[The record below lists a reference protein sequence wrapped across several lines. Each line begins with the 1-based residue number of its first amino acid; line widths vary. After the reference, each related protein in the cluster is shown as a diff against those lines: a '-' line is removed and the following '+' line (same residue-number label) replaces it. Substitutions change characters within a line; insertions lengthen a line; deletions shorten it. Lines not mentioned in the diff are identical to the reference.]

1 MGTSALQRRAKHANL
16 ARSPASYCLFGL
28 VRILEDLSPMLLR
41 LLLPLMIALSFAPAP
56 LRAQDGAA
64 ASYVNP
70 FPESDVYRIQAYGDA
85 FADGLLAGMVEG
97 FAGDS
102 RVDLVR
108 KARTIV
114 GLTRNE
120 FDDDMRNE
128 ENVRDPLH
136 VAVVM
141 IGINDRI
148 PLRGANGQ
156 RVLVGSPEWRIE
168 YGRRVERLIRA
179 LKRRG
184 AAVYWVGLPVMR
196 RNDVNDDVQ
205 AMNDVVRQKTYLNGV
220 KYIDTQVHFADDAGN
235 FNALGPDITGKS
247 RQMREADG
255 ITFTAVG
262 YRKLAQLLE
271 QDLKRDL
278 MHARSER
285 DIQLAGSEAEQKRV
299 AALRPRLQ
307 ANEPA
312 AKAGTP
318 AAARDE
324 RSPARALQPDQ
335 TGEQK
340 ADNGRVTL
348 RVVGASGRAEA
359 LTLDLLRPAIPGAV
373 VALLTRRD
381 TGERASQMG
390 EVVAD
395 EISGGLVV
403 LSSITPAVASNAP
416 GAPRRMSPSQMPYYA
431 VLVKGDRAAA
441 KPGRAD
447 DFAWPPVEPDYGFA
461 PPAAKTPPRQAPPA
475 APQRRPQRLGARE

>member
-1 MGTSALQRRAKHANL
+1 MPLR
-16 ARSPASYCLFGL
+16 L
-28 VRILEDLSPMLLR
+28 VMLL
-41 LLLPLMIALSFAPAP
+41 LIALCVASAPS
-56 LRAQDGAA
+56 RAQDGAA

-70 FPESDVYRIQAYGDA
+70 FPESDVYRIQAYGDV
-85 FADGLLAGMVEG
+85 FADGLLAGLVEG

-102 RVDLVR
+102 RVELVR

-114 GLTRNE
+114 GLTRND

-128 ENVRDPLH
+128 EGVREPLH

-141 IGINDRI
+141 VGVNDRI
-148 PLRGANGQ
+148 PMRGANGQ
-156 RVLVGSPEWRIE
+156 RMLVGSPDWRAE
-168 YGRRVERLIRA
+168 YGRRVDRLIRA

-184 AAVYWVGLPVMR
+184 AAIYWVGLPVMR

-235 FNALGPDITGKS
+235 FSQFGPDITGKS

-271 QDLKRDL
+271 QELKRDL
-278 MHARSER
+278 MQARSER
-285 DIQLAGSEAEQKRV
+285 DIPLAGSEVEQKRV
-299 AALRPRLQ
+299 AALRPRQ
-307 ANEPA
+307 PA
-312 AKAGTP
+312 GDPVASKAGAAPAVRDDKGGGRTP
-318 AAARDE
+318 P
-324 RSPARALQPDQ
+324 PADQ
-335 TGEQK
+335 SGEQK

-381 TGERASQMG
+381 SGERASQMG

-403 LSSITPAVASNAP
+403 LSSITPAVTGAP
-416 GAPRRMSPSQMPYYA
+416 GAPRRMSPSQMPYYS
-431 VLVKGDRAAA
+431 VLVKGDRTVP

-447 DFAWPPVEPDYGFA
+447 DFAWPAVEPDYGFA
-461 PPAAKTPPRQAPPA
+461 PASAKPPQRTAPPA
-475 APQRRPQRLGARE
+475 APQRRPQRLGSRE

>member
-1 MGTSALQRRAKHANL
+1 
-16 ARSPASYCLFGL
+16 
-28 VRILEDLSPMLLR
+28 MLLR
-41 LLLPLMIALSFAPAP
+41 CLMSLLIALCLAQAPA
-56 LRAQDGAA
+56 RAQDGAA
-64 ASYVNP
+64 ASYINP

-85 FADGLLAGMVEG
+85 FADGLLAGMAEG
-97 FAGDS
+97 FTGDS

-136 VAVVM
+136 AAVVM
-141 IGINDRI
+141 VGLNDRI

-156 RVLVGSPEWRIE
+156 RVLVGSAEWRLE
-168 YGRRVERLIRA
+168 YGRRVEKLIRA

-196 RNDVNDDVQ
+196 RNDVNDDAQ

-235 FNALGPDITGKS
+235 FSQFGPDITGKS

-285 DIQLAGSEAEQKRV
+285 DIPLAGSEVEQKRV

-307 ANEPA
+307 SNEPS
-312 AKAGTP
+312 AKAGTVTT
-318 AAARDE
+318 ARDD
-324 RSPARALQPDQ
+324 RGSARVQPDQ

-348 RVVGASGRAEA
+348 RVIGASGRAEA

-403 LSSITPAVASNAP
+403 LSSITPAVASGAP
-416 GAPRRMSPSQMPYYA
+416 GAPRRMSPSQMPYYS
-431 VLVKGDRAAA
+431 VLVKGDRIAA

-447 DFAWPPVEPDYGFA
+447 DFVWPPVEPDYGFRAPAAKAPPRSA
-461 PPAAKTPPRQAPPA
+461 PPAT
-475 APQRRPQRLGARE
+475 PQRRPQRLGARE

>member
-1 MGTSALQRRAKHANL
+1 
-16 ARSPASYCLFGL
+16 
-28 VRILEDLSPMLLR
+28 MLLR
-41 LLLPLMIALSFAPAP
+41 YVLPLLVALCLVQAPA
-56 LRAQDGAA
+56 RAQDGAA
-64 ASYVNP
+64 ASYINP

-85 FADGLLAGMVEG
+85 FADGLLAGMLDG

-114 GLTRNE
+114 GLTRND

-128 ENVRDPLH
+128 ENVRDPLN

-141 IGINDRI
+141 VGLNDRI

-156 RVLVGSPEWRIE
+156 RVLVGSPDWRLE
-168 YGRRVERLIRA
+168 YGRRVEKLIRA

-235 FNALGPDITGKS
+235 FSQFGPDITGKS

-255 ITFTAVG
+255 ITFTAMG

-285 DIQLAGSEAEQKRV
+285 DIPLAGSEMEQKRV

-307 ANEPA
+307 ASEPA
-312 AKAGTP
+312 ARAGTGP
-318 AAARDE
+318 AATRDD
-324 RSPARALQPDQ
+324 RGPTRALQSEQ
-335 TGEQK
+335 AGEQK

-403 LSSITPAVASNAP
+403 LSSITPAVSSGAP
-416 GAPRRMSPSQMPYYA
+416 GAPRRMSPSQMPYYS
-431 VLVKGDRAAA
+431 VLVKGDRTAA

-447 DFAWPPVEPDYGFA
+447 DFAWPPVEPNYGFA
-461 PPAAKTPPRQAPPA
+461 PPAAKSTPRQMPPA
-475 APQRRPQRLGARE
+475 VPQRRPQRLGARE

>member
-1 MGTSALQRRAKHANL
+1 M
-16 ARSPASYCLFGL
+16 P
-28 VRILEDLSPMLLR
+28 DMLLR
-41 LLLPLMIALSFAPAP
+41 LLISLMIALGAASISA
-56 LRAQDGAA
+56 RAQDGSVG
-64 ASYVNP
+64 SYINP
-70 FPESDVYRIQAYGDA
+70 FPESDVTRMQVYGDA
-85 FADGLLAGMVEG
+85 FADGLLAGLVEG

-108 KARTIV
+108 KSRTII

-128 ENVRDPLH
+128 EAVRDPLH

-141 IGINDRI
+141 VGLNDRI

-156 RVLVGSPEWRIE
+156 RVLVGSPEWRNE
-168 YGRRVERLIRA
+168 YGRRVEKLIRA

-235 FNALGPDITGKS
+235 FSPFGPDITGKS

-255 ITFTAVG
+255 ITFTAIG

-285 DIQLAGSEAEQKRV
+285 DIPLAGSEVEQKRV

-307 ANEPA
+307 PSEPA
-312 AKAGTP
+312 AKAGTSAP
-318 AAARDE
+318 AKDE
-324 RSPARALQPDQ
+324 RGATRGAPQDQ

-348 RVVGASGRAEA
+348 RVIGASGRAEA
-359 LTLDLLRPAIPGAV
+359 LTMDLLRPAIPGAV

-381 TGERASQMG
+381 TGERASPMG

-403 LSSITPAVASNAP
+403 LSSITPAVASGGP
-416 GAPRRMSPSQMPYYA
+416 GVPRRMSPSQMPYYS
-431 VLVKGDRAAA
+431 VLVKGDRTAA
-441 KPGRAD
+441 KPGRGD

-461 PPAAKTPPRQAPPA
+461 APATKAAPRAAPPA
-475 APQRRPQRLGARE
+475 PPQQRRPQRLGARE